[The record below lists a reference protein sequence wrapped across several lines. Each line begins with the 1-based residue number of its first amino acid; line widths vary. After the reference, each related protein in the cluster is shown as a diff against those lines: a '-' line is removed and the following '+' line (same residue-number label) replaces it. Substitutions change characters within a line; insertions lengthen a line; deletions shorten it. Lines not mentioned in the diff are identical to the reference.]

1 MPADSSSPSAPGDIC
16 RRLIRTAGAATLAT
30 AERNHEGRPYAS
42 LVETACGQDASPI
55 LLLSDLA
62 DHTKNIARDDRV
74 SLLYD
79 GTTAGPDRLAG
90 DRVTVQGRASRLDDG
105 PRKDTLAGRY
115 LARHPGAEAYAGF
128 GDFNFYEV
136 TLERAHLIG
145 GFGEIHWLD
154 AESFLYDTGTAAA
167 LADAE
172 PEILEHM
179 NSDHADAVQLYA
191 ALAQSAAADWRLCG
205 IDPEGIDLER
215 HGRYLRIA
223 FEKPVLD
230 PSSARTRLAALA
242 KQARRDSGHKSYPK
256 GRS

>member
-1 MPADSSSPSAPGDIC
+1 MPTDNSSSPVPGDIC
-16 RRLIRTAGAATLAT
+16 RRLIRAVGTAALAT

-62 DHTKNIARDDRV
+62 DHTKNITKDDRV

-90 DRVTVQGRASRLDDG
+90 ARVTVQGQASRLADG

-115 LARHPGAEAYAGF
+115 LARHPGAEAYADF

-136 TLERAHLIG
+136 TPERAHLIG
-145 GFGEIHWLD
+145 GFGEIHWLN
-154 AESFLYDTGTAAA
+154 AESFLYDTSTAAA

-172 PEILEHM
+172 PEIL
-179 NSDHADAVQLYA
+179 A
-191 ALAQSAAADWRLCG
+191 
-205 IDPEGIDLER
+205 
-215 HGRYLRIA
+215 
-223 FEKPVLD
+223 
-230 PSSARTRLAALA
+230 
-242 KQARRDSGHKSYPK
+242 
-256 GRS
+256 

>member
-1 MPADSSSPSAPGDIC
+1 MPTDNSSSPVPGDIC
-16 RRLIRTAGAATLAT
+16 RRLIRAVGTAALAT

-62 DHTKNIARDDRV
+62 DHTKNITKDDRV

-90 DRVTVQGRASRLDDG
+90 ARVTVQGQASRLADG

-115 LARHPGAEAYAGF
+115 LARHPGAEAYADF

-136 TLERAHLIG
+136 TPERAHLIG
-145 GFGEIHWLD
+145 GFGEIHWLN
-154 AESFLYDTGTAAA
+154 AESFLYDTSTAAA

-172 PEILEHM
+172 PEILDHM
-179 NSDHADAVQLYA
+179 NTHHTDAVQLYA
-191 ALAQSAAADWRLCG
+191 ALAKSAGANWRLCG
-205 IDPEGIDLER
+205 IDPEGIDLT
-215 HGRYLRIA
+215 HDGRFLRIA

-230 PSSARTRLAALA
+230 PSSARARLAALA
-242 KQARRDSGHKSYPK
+242 KQGRRESGHKS
-256 GRS
+256 